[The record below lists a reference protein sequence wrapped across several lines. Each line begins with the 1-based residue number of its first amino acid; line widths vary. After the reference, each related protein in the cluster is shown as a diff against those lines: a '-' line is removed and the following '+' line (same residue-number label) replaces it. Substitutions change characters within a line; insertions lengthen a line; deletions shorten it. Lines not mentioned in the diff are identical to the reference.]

1 MGLFHHINLSIMVR
15 YAAQGHDAETTA
27 QARGHHVRVSFKNTR
42 ETAMA
47 IKGMKIKRAE
57 AYLKNCLEHK
67 EIIPYRRFKGDV
79 GRKAQCKAFKGGVTQ
94 GRWPKAA
101 IEHVA
106 AILKNATSNAVAKDL
121 DESELK
127 VLNVCVQRAPKMR
140 RRTYRAHGRINAYK
154 SSPHHIEMII
164 GTGSETVPKP
174 DQVDAEDD
182 DVPELV

>member
-1 MGLFHHINLSIMVR
+1 MGLFPSTQLFIKMVR
-15 YAAQGHDAETTA
+15 YATQGYDAETTA

-47 IKGMKIKRAE
+47 IKGMKIKRAQ

-101 IEHVA
+101 IEHVM
-106 AILKNATSNAVAKDL
+106 AILANATSNAAKKNL

-127 VLNVCVQRAPKMR
+127 VLNVCVQRAPKIAGAHTAPTAASMR
-140 RRTYRAHGRINAYK
+140 TRA
-154 SSPHHIEMII
+154 P
-164 GTGSETVPKP
+164 
-174 DQVDAEDD
+174 
-182 DVPELV
+182 